1 MWMRESD
8 GSSETFIMS
17 GKLLMRYSV
26 IKLFLVHTLLGAYT
40 ASHCIL
46 QLCSS
51 SSFLGRVAE
60 RRSEISGIPAVA
72 SRPEAERASER
83 QHGRCRLVL
92 P

>member
-1 MWMRESD
+1 MQESRRLLRD
-8 GSSETFIMS
+8 FYHERKTF
-17 GKLLMRYSV
+17 MRYSV

-51 SSFLGRVAE
+51 SSFLGRVP
-60 RRSEISGIPAVA
+60 EISGIPAVA